1 MTIQV
6 KPVPFTEEHR
16 QSLEEQKYT
25 AEEIDVIALAQGLYA
40 AKHSAEAGQ
49 PICDHVGSKCNL
61 KLTFSQWDGDNVYCT
76 SRTGMRHV
84 IIGGWWGHRYILR
97 GLVKPRSKRLRFRF
111 RWLINGQASTNSVQ
125 VAYFAE
131 QDDVG
136 FPEFKEIAD
145 EYRAAMGNA
154 AARRCAS

>member
-1 MTIQV
+1 MTVQV
-6 KPVPFTEEHR
+6 KPVSFSEKHR
-16 QSLEEQKYT
+16 ESLAQQKYT
-25 AEEIDVIALAQGLYA
+25 PEEIEVIALEQGLYD

-49 PICDHVGSKCNL
+49 LICSYVGSKCNL

-76 SRTGMRHV
+76 GRAEMRHV
-84 IIGGWWGHRYILR
+84 IIGGWCGHRYILR

-111 RWLINGQASTNSVQ
+111 RWLINGQASTNAVQ
-125 VAYFAE
+125 VACFAE
-131 QDDVG
+131 QDEVG

-145 EYRAAMGNA
+145 QYRAAMDNA